1 MVFVVID
8 GLDASGKDTQALRL
22 CTFLR
27 DRRKTVLL
35 RLHPSDDNF
44 FGVKAKQFLYVNG
57 KSAHLASALFYMV
70 DVLRSILIYS
80 WRKHDYVV
88 FVRYLM
94 GTAYLPSPLDKIA
107 YNFFAYTVPT
117 SNLMFFLDVSPNE
130 AFKRIQAAR
139 GTRERF
145 ESLEELVRMRRKALS
160 LALTSNWTIIEADK
174 SVEDVADEIKRHV
187 VA

>member
-1 MVFVVID
+1 
-8 GLDASGKDTQALRL
+8 
-22 CTFLR
+22 
-27 DRRKTVLL
+27 
-35 RLHPSDDNF
+35 
-44 FGVKAKQFLYVNG
+44 
-57 KSAHLASALFYMV
+57 
-70 DVLRSILIYS
+70 
-80 WRKHDYVV
+80 
-88 FVRYLM
+88 M

-107 YNFFAYTVPT
+107 YNFFACTVPT

-145 ESLEELVRMRRKALS
+145 ESLEELVRMRRKALL
-160 LALTSNWTIIEADK
+160 LALTSDWIIIEADK